1 MLIRVSSQVV
11 QVVDLKIFVQQQIFL
26 MERALV
32 LMNLHLV
39 YILLQCLYTWNLLKN
54 GAAASIMES
63 GAVMKTA
70 FCGPCFGA
78 GDTPS

>member
-1 MLIRVSSQVV
+1 MLIKVSSQVV

-39 YILLQCLYTWNLLKN
+39 YILLQCLYTWNL
-54 GAAASIMES
+54 
-63 GAVMKTA
+63 
-70 FCGPCFGA
+70 
-78 GDTPS
+78 